1 MFYKRP
7 LSLAVSA
14 AIGASAC
21 LGMAPANAQEDQLV
35 EEIVV
40 TGSRIQRANLVSSS
54 PVTQLD
60 NEQLRLTGV
69 TRIEDALVAIPGIQL
84 EQSSGQA
91 IEATGTATME
101 LRRLGAS
108 RTLVLMNGRRLPTH
122 SPSSTTS
129 AADINLIPGQLVER
143 VEVLTGGASSTYGA
157 DAVAGVVNFIM
168 MDDFEG
174 IKLDY
179 QYSQN
184 RHDNDS
190 KAIQRAAAA
199 LNQPFPTGTSTD
211 GQISDMTLIVGG
223 NFDSGRGN
231 MTAFATYREIEGVEQ
246 VERDYSACP
255 VRGRTAD
262 TLVCAGSGTNL
273 SGSFAPVIYDADGN
287 IDQIASATLPTYHVE
302 GDQFVEGFGQLFNF
316 AAPSYFQRPDER
328 VTVGTFAHYE
338 LNERVEA
345 YTELMFMDTKS
356 TTQFGPSGTFF
367 RTNAT
372 VNCDNPYISAQQ
384 LDIIRD
390 PTRDGANLGGCNGD
404 DETFTLP
411 LGRRAVEGGP
421 RTGELRHTTYR
432 GVFGLRGH
440 FNETW
445 RYEASYQYSEVS
457 MQNYNF
463 NYVSSFNAIQ
473 ALQAVEDEEGNI
485 VCVDQS
491 KGCVPWNIFE
501 TGGVTDEASAF
512 IGAQTFESGST
523 AQEVFMGYVQGSLG
537 DYGVT
542 SPFAENG
549 VELIIGAEYRDERLN
564 YETSENL
571 RNGDVD
577 SGVQTRGRYDV
588 KEIYFEANVPV
599 VEDAPFVQS
608 LAVDL
613 GYRYSEYDFGPTT
626 DTYKVAGSWQINDDL
641 KLRGSYQRAVRA
653 PNLVDLF
660 RPQVGSLFPMT
671 NDPCEK
677 ANPGDALSIEGFNF
691 EQCARSGVTQALWNA
706 GGPVSNPASQ
716 YNDIEG
722 GSPDLEPEEADTY
735 TGGLIFTPG
744 FVDGLS
750 VSLDYY
756 SIEIEGAIQG
766 VQAATSLN
774 QCLLTGDPTFCNAVN
789 RDESGSLWFGN
800 PATLDNSIDARS
812 TNIGFLST
820 KGMDVEINY
829 SFDVGDMGT
838 VNIANIAGFVFK
850 WEQQEYP
857 GAASLRCEGVY
868 GLGCQLPTPELK
880 NRMQTT
886 WATPWNVTA
895 SLIWRYIE
903 GTEELISGGGQGLDL
918 EDQSYFD
925 IAASWDVTDWAQ
937 VRFGINNLLDEAP
950 PRVVQGATDFENGN
964 TYPGMY
970 DPLGQYIF
978 AGFTVQY

>member
-1 MFYKRP
+1 
-7 LSLAVSA
+7 SA
-14 AIGASAC
+14 
-21 LGMAPANAQEDQLV
+21 QDQQLV
-35 EEIVV
+35 EEVVV
-40 TGSRIQRANLVSSS
+40 TGSRIQRANLISSS

-108 RTLVLMNGRRLPTH
+108 RTLVLMNGRRLPVH

-168 MDDFEG
+168 QDDFEG

-179 QYSQN
+179 QYSMN
-184 RHDNDS
+184 RHDNSAGDV
-190 KAIQRAAAA
+190 QRAATVAD
-199 LNQPFPTGTSTD
+199 QPFATGTAND
-211 GQISDMTLIVGG
+211 GEISDMTLILGG
-223 NFDSGRGN
+223 NFDNGRGN

-246 VERDYSACP
+246 IQRDHSACP
-255 VRGRTAD
+255 LRGRTAD
-262 TLVCAGSGTNL
+262 SLVCAGSGTNL
-273 SGSFAPVIYDADGN
+273 AGSFAPQIPGDP
-287 IDQIASATLPTYHVE
+287 IASATLPTYHVV
-302 GDQFVEGFGQLFNF
+302 GDEFVQGFGPLFNF

-328 VTVGTFAHYE
+328 VVVGAFTHYD
-338 LNERVEA
+338 LNEKVEA
-345 YTELMFMDTKS
+345 YAELMFMDTLS

-372 VNCDNPYISAQQ
+372 VNCANPFLSAQQ

-390 PTRDGANLGGCNGD
+390 PTRDGQNLGGCNSGAP
-404 DETFTLP
+404 DETFILP

-421 RTGELRHTTYR
+421 RTGDLRHTTYR
-432 GVFGLRGH
+432 GVFGLRGDI
-440 FNETW
+440 NETW
-445 RYEASYQYSEVS
+445 RYDVSWQYSEVDMS
-457 MQNYNF
+457 NFNF

-473 ALQAVEDEEGNI
+473 ALQAVQDADGNI

-491 KGCVPWNIFE
+491 KGCEPWNIFQ
-501 TGGVTDEASAF
+501 TGGVTPEASGF
-512 IGAQTFESGST
+512 VGAQTFETGNT
-523 AQEVFMGYVQGSLG
+523 AQEVFMAYVQGSLG
-537 DYGVT
+537 DYGIK
-542 SPFAENG
+542 SPFAESG
-549 VELIIGAEYRDERLN
+549 VELVVGAEYRDEQLRYQN
-564 YETSENL
+564 SENL
-571 RNGDVD
+571 RNGDVGN
-577 SGVQTRGRYDV
+577 GVQTSGRYDV
-588 KEIYFEANVPV
+588 SEVYFEASVPV
-599 VEDAPFVQS
+599 IEDAPLVQS
-608 LAVDL
+608 LVLDL
-613 GYRYSEYDFGPTT
+613 GYRFSDYDFGPQT
-626 DTYKVAGSWQINDDL
+626 DTYKVAGSWQLIDDL

-653 PNLVDLF
+653 PNVVDLF

-671 NDPCEK
+671 NDPCAK
-677 ANPGDALSIEGFNF
+677 ANPGDALSIEGFSF
-691 EQCARSGVTQALWNA
+691 EQCARTGVTQALWDA

-722 GSPDLEPEEADTY
+722 GSPDLEPEVADTY
-735 TGGLIFTPG
+735 TAGLIFTPG

-750 VSLDYY
+750 ISVDYY
-756 SIEIEGAIQG
+756 DIEIEGAIQG

-774 QCLLTGDPTFCNAVN
+774 QCLLTGDPTFCTAVN
-789 RDESGSLWFGN
+789 RDDFGSLWFGN

-820 KGMDVEINY
+820 QGVDVEINY
-829 SFDVGDMGT
+829 NFDIGDMGT
-838 VNIANIAGFVFK
+838 INIANIAGFVMS

-857 GAASLRCEGVY
+857 GADTLACEGVY

-895 SLIWRYIE
+895 SLIWRYIQ
-903 GTEELISGGGQGLDL
+903 GTDELISGGGQGLDL
-918 EDQSYFD
+918 KDMNYFD
-925 IAASWDVTDWAQ
+925 IAATWDVRDWAQ
-937 VRFGINNLLDEAP
+937 LRVGINNVFDERP